1 MATTSLLCS
10 ALSSI
15 HLSSPSNPIEN
26 LPAEVRRDIYAQC
39 VELCA
44 FGLLYANKTLYNEF
58 IPFLRE
64 DFVLA
69 FHIDPSASSTVVK
82 IINPD
87 NSPWGNRSTIDTAS
101 PHPDH
106 SILDAM
112 PVDCFKSIR
121 ILVDAPDVNDPGQLV
136 RGWLQSNGL
145 VRGLFPRWA
154 DPSSWP
160 RTEADIVIP
169 KGRSTSRLPPV
180 TIQVRD
186 RETAKWH
193 VGGLWNQS
201 VPSYDRWDP
210 VTKTS
215 SFHHS
220 DPRSYSDVAIILRS
234 FSQIRNTE
242 ILAIE
247 LPHDAPSTESMDDFT
262 NELTSSCIQKRSFG
276 LDLREEKWNDGDEL
290 GFEDAFH
297 VWLDY
302 LLDDLNG
309 PAAAFLRRDRFKLWC
324 SAYEYQMGR
333 HFHGFSCR
341 GKFPGGA
348 WGYLEDQLLKHIQ
361 KSYHDKFMSARE
373 HVLAAQ
379 RDILRRHG
387 HSVALQMDQEIGA
400 SHYYDQLKRHGLQ
413 ANLGTEETFWE
424 TCYPDGI
431 EPKSWNENWEDTQ
444 QIGLIRRLELPEVA
458 TEPTACQ
465 TFPPF
470 IGGCKSCDK
479 DPVLI
484 KVIMGFRQ
492 NTRDYLFKSR
502 PRPARS

>member
-1 MATTSLLCS
+1 MATTSILCS

-26 LPAEVRRDIYAQC
+26 LPAEVRRDIYAKC
-39 VELCA
+39 VALRD
-44 FGLLYANKTLYNEF
+44 FGLLYANKTFYNEF

-87 NSPWGNRSTIDTAS
+87 NSPWGNRSIIDAAS

-112 PVDCFKSIR
+112 PVDCFRSIR

-220 DPRSYSDVAIILRS
+220 DPRSYSDVAIMLRS

-262 NELTSSCIQKRSFG
+262 NQLTSSCIQKRSFG
-276 LDLREEKWNDGDEL
+276 LDLREEKWNDDDEL

-309 PAAAFLRRDRFKLWC
+309 PAAAFLRRDRFQVVVLCTRISDGQASSWLLL
-324 SAYEYQMGR
+324 
-333 HFHGFSCR
+333 
-341 GKFPGGA
+341 PG
-348 WGYLEDQLLKHIQ
+348 
-361 KSYHDKFMSARE
+361 E